1 MPSLHLSLK
10 DRPVILRVLYLEAW
24 DGEQNKPLSKFRWKQ
39 RPTTP
44 PGLSQV
50 HGARWDS
57 KGAEGAGRGDFQVTF
72 HHLSVVLVNQER
84 SQKIGG

>member
-1 MPSLHLSLK
+1 MIRKRLRFSMPSLHLSLK

-50 HGARWDS
+50 HGTI
-57 KGAEGAGRGDFQVTF
+57 QP
-72 HHLSVVLVNQER
+72 
-84 SQKIGG
+84 